1 LAKLDL
7 ISINGGQDS
16 SYRQRKRNRFEIYYD
31 ILTALNNEIV
41 EHKRPSL
48 TRVAAHVNMP
58 YDRLRGVL
66 TYLTG
71 IGFCER
77 QLACFSVTEKGMEF
91 LLEYRR
97 FNESI
102 IKMGLADSFAK

>member
-1 LAKLDL
+1 MAKLDL
-7 ISINGGQDS
+7 ISISGGQDLT
-16 SYRQRKRNRFEIYYD
+16 YRQRKRNRFEIYSD
-31 ILTALNNEIV
+31 ILTALNDEV
-41 EHKRPSL
+41 AEHKRPSL

-66 TYLTG
+66 NYLTG

-77 QLACFSVTEKGMEF
+77 KLAYFSVTEKGMEF

-102 IKMGLADSFAK
+102 SKMGLANSFAK